1 MSSAVKNKNQKEHEQ
16 GDSRMSYWKALRKCD
31 NLYILKLPAKS
42 GKQQCN
48 MASDVLKLDRPVI
61 FYNWL
66 TKETQY

>member
-1 MSSAVKNKNQKEHEQ
+1 MKNKNQKEHEQ

-31 NLYILKLPAKS
+31 SQYILKLLAKS

-48 MASDVLKLDRPVI
+48 MASKVLKLDRPVM
-61 FYNWL
+61 FYSWL